1 MIWRILKSPLVSGPL
16 FALLMAVVCLTY
28 LSPDH
33 QFFVAVGGAA
43 LFFFVRRHDERWS
56 RCFLM
61 VLSIVVSGRYLVWRF
76 TSTLDFDGALQTVLV
91 LALAVGEIYTTI
103 RVGFTYFQLAWPLR
117 RQVHPMPEDE
127 STWPVID
134 VYVPT
139 YNEDIAIVRTT
150 VLGCLSMDW
159 PADKLN
165 VYILD
170 DGRRRAF
177 RDFAMQVGAG
187 YINRAENQHAKAGNL
202 NHAISMTTGDIIAI
216 FDCDHVPVRSF
227 LKKTVGW
234 MIADPNLALLQTP
247 HHFYSPDPF
256 RRNMSRGMQVPPE
269 SNLFY
274 GLLQDGND
282 FWNATFFCGSC
293 ALLRRRAITSI
304 NGFATETVTE
314 DAHTALRMQ
323 RQGWGTAYLREPL
336 AAGLETETLLLQVGQ
351 RVRWA
356 RGMIQM
362 LRIDN
367 PMLGRGLRLTQRICY
382 MAAATNYF
390 FAIPRI
396 MFLMAPLAYL
406 FLGVTMIAAS
416 PYELAVYA
424 LPHLFHTTMTMSRL
438 QGRWRYSF
446 WSEIYESMLAPFLV
460 RMTFVTLLAPH
471 KGKFNVTDK
480 GGLLDR
486 ERFEWRAAYPGVIMA
501 TILAVGLVCGI
512 WAAITH
518 YHETLVFR
526 AMAVNS
532 IWVLFSLIIV
542 LGGVAAARETRQCRR
557 NHRVA
562 AAIPFTLSMGAEQG
576 VVCRSVDVS
585 MGGCQL
591 DLPATL
597 PATVGDEV
605 CLRATLASG
614 PLALRATI
622 IARNGTRAHLAWIVP
637 DLATE
642 RQVVGLVF
650 GRDDAWADWADFA
663 PDQPL
668 HSLYLLVASICALF
682 RPAPRAHE
690 ATPQPAPV
698 TQGKPTP
705 EEYLPR
711 QQLVIPPDRTVM
723 LRNAGRTLAALALFA
738 LCATGAR
745 AQAVPVTP
753 PDMAPV
759 EAAEGSV
766 SVEDDGLLSVA
777 DVDRVSH
784 QPVTRTRTLADMGQ
798 VDGMVLR
805 ADAPLQGLD
814 ARVGRDIII
823 TAGQLAISGTMHMGQ
838 AAGRV
843 AVAVSVN
850 NQDVGVVCPAA
861 DGGFGPVSLPV
872 SPLFLD
878 TRNTI
883 NFRLFMLPAGGG
895 AAAPACGPDARA
907 PRMDVAT
914 LPDAGTQVAIS
925 PRSTLM
931 LTTVS
936 LVPHRLLSALPYP
949 VLDPDAAQAPV
960 VTFVLPDPSD
970 PAILASAGMVA
981 SWFGLYAQDRRIHFN
996 VAAAAPARGNA
1007 VLIAP
1012 GQPGPWGAEPAG
1024 PELAVM
1030 PNPHDAF
1037 GTTLVVTGRTMADV
1051 ATAARALVLGA
1062 VHDATGAYAAA
1073 PAVQPPVRQPYDAPG
1088 LVRTDRPVTLRELVS
1103 TAALRTHGLTSG
1115 MLDIPFSL
1123 PPDLRSWR
1131 SRPFMARLLISAP
1144 EGNVLDRAH
1153 SRVSVT
1159 LNGMFVHA
1167 YPLEPRSLNPF
1178 RAAGTPVA
1186 HDLELPFWKM
1196 GQHDELRLYFDVRPR
1211 NMTGT
1216 AAAASPD
1223 VVELDPDSTIDF
1235 SKSRHFAVLP
1245 NVGLFASSAFP
1256 FSRMAD
1262 LSETTVLLPP
1272 HPAPDTVAAF
1282 VDMMGF
1288 VGAINRYPVTGV
1300 RVQTTDMPVDGS
1312 ITGDIL
1318 ILSTLDGLGNAQAAL
1333 ARAGYVRG
1341 LSLPRRVR
1349 EWVLHPGSGVR
1360 APSYT
1365 LGEGAVVAA
1374 QSPFVAHRSVVAVLG
1389 ATPASL
1395 PAMVRDLRDP
1405 AMAARFTGDM
1415 VIRHGARLDNYRT
1428 GGIYTMGNMPA
1439 WMLPDW
1445 YLGGHPLLLCAL
1457 GGLAAVCGTS
1467 CAMALLGAR
1476 SRRRILNNDLT
1487 GAL

>member
-1 MIWRILKSPLVSGPL
+1 MIWRVLKSPLVSGPL
-16 FALLMAVVCLTY
+16 FAILLAVVCLTY

-33 QFFVAVGGAA
+33 QFFVAVGGAL
-43 LFFFVRRHDERWS
+43 LFFLVRRHDERRS

-76 TSTLDFDGALQTVLV
+76 TSTLDLDGVLQTILV
-91 LALAVGEIYTTI
+91 LALAIGEIYTTC

-117 RQVHPMPEDE
+117 RQIHPLPEDE

-139 YNEDIAIVRTT
+139 YNEDMSIVRTT

-170 DGRRRAF
+170 DGRRRSF
-177 RDFAMQVGAG
+177 RDFAEQVGAG
-187 YINRAENQHAKAGNL
+187 YINRAENAHAKAGNL
-202 NHAISMTTGDIIAI
+202 NHAIKVTTGDIIAI

-234 MIADPNLALLQTP
+234 MVADPNLALLQTP

-293 ALLRRRAITSI
+293 ALLRRKAITSI
-304 NGFATETVTE
+304 DGFATETVTE

-323 RQGWGTAYLREPL
+323 RKGWGTAYLREPL

-367 PMLGRGLRLTQRICY
+367 PMRGPGLRLTQRICY

-460 RMTFVTLLAPH
+460 RMTFVTVVAPH

-486 ERFEWRAAYPGVIMA
+486 ERFDWRASYPGVIMA
-501 TILAVGLVCGI
+501 VILAVGLVSGI
-512 WAAITH
+512 WAAIAH
-518 YHETLVFR
+518 YHETVVFR

-532 IWVLFSLIIV
+532 VWVLFSLIIV
-542 LGGVAAARETRQCRR
+542 LGGVAAARETRQRRR
-557 NHRVA
+557 NHRIA
-562 AAIPFTLSMGAEQG
+562 ASIPFTVAAGGAQG
-576 VVCRSVDVS
+576 VACRTVDVS
-585 MGGCQL
+585 MGGCLL
-591 DLPATL
+591 DLPPTL
-597 PATVGDEV
+597 PLAVGDELRLHGTLAAGPLT
-605 CLRATLASG
+605 LRA
-614 PLALRATI
+614 I
-622 IARNGTRAHLAWIVP
+622 CIARHEGRAHVAWVIP

-642 RQVVGLVF
+642 KQVVGLVF
-650 GRDDAWADWADFA
+650 GRDDAWAQWSDFP
-663 PDQPL
+663 PDRPL
-668 HSLYLLVASICALF
+668 HSLYLLLVSICGLF
-682 RPAPRAHE
+682 RPYPRAQMQ
-690 ATPQPAPV
+690 ASPSPAAPPDAEPDE
-698 TQGKPTP
+698 K
-705 EEYLPR
+705 LPAR
-711 QQLVIPPDRTVM
+711 QLVILPPHRSG
-723 LRNAGRTLAALALFA
+723 AGASGLPLAMAALL
-738 LCATGAR
+738 LCGLAGSAR
-745 AQAVPVTP
+745 ATP
-753 PDMAPV
+753 DALSDMAPV
-759 EAAEGSV
+759 EAAGE
-766 SVEDDGLLSVA
+766 SVA
-777 DVDRVSH
+777 AVDDARMTMVDVDRVSH
-784 QPVTRTRTLADMGQ
+784 QPHTYTRSLAELGQ
-798 VDGMVLR
+798 EDDMVLR
-805 ADAPLQGLD
+805 ADAPLHGLGV
-814 ARVGRDIII
+814 RVGRDVII
-823 TAGQLAISGTMHMGQ
+823 TGGTLTLSGTAHMGHV
-838 AAGRV
+838 AGPV

-850 NQDVGVVCPAA
+850 NQDIGVICPAA
-861 DGGFGPVSLPV
+861 DGAFGPVSLPV
-872 SPLFLD
+872 SPLFFD
-878 TRNTI
+878 TRNRI
-883 NFRLFMLPAGGG
+883 NFRLFMRPATGTAGV
-895 AAAPACGPDARA
+895 AACGPGARA
-907 PRMDVAT
+907 PA
-914 LPDAGTQVAIS
+914 PDTARVSAADASITIT
-925 PRSTLM
+925 PHSTLA

-936 LVPHRLLSALPYP
+936 LMPHRLLSALPYP
-949 VLDPDAAQAPV
+949 VLDPDAAQMPV
-960 VTFVLPDPSD
+960 VTFALPDVSD
-970 PAILASAGMVA
+970 PGVLAAAGMVA
-981 SWFGLYAQDRRIHFN
+981 SWFGADGQDRRISFN
-996 VAAAAPARGNA
+996 VTPVLPAQGNA

-1012 GQPGPWGAEPAG
+1012 NQPGPWGAVPPG

-1030 PNPHDAF
+1030 PNPQDGF
-1037 GTTLVVTGRTMADV
+1037 GTILVVTGRSMADV
-1051 ATAARALVLGA
+1051 TTAARALVLGA
-1062 VHDATGAYAAA
+1062 EHDAAGSFAAA
-1073 PAVQPPVRQPYDAPG
+1073 PVVHPPARQPYDAPG
-1088 LVRTDRPVTLRELVS
+1088 LVRTDQPVPLRELVS
-1103 TAALRTHGLTSG
+1103 TADLRTHGLTSG
-1115 MLDIPFSL
+1115 MLRVKLSL

-1131 SRPFMARLLISAP
+1131 SRPFMARLRLIAP
-1144 EGNVLDRAH
+1144 EGGVLERKKSH
-1153 SRVSVT
+1153 VSVM
-1159 LNGMFVHA
+1159 LNDTFLHV
-1167 YPLEPRSLNPF
+1167 YPLVPWSLNPF
-1178 RAAGTPVA
+1178 RVAGAPVE
-1186 HDLELPFWKM
+1186 HDLELPVWRM
-1196 GQHDELRLYFDVRPR
+1196 GQQNELRLYFNVYPR
-1211 NMTGT
+1211 HMTQ
-1216 AAAASPD
+1216 AEAAASPD
-1223 VVELDPDSTIDF
+1223 VVELDPSSTIDF

-1245 NVGLFASSAFP
+1245 DVALFASSAFP

-1282 VDMMGF
+1282 VDMMGLA
-1288 VGAINRYPVTGV
+1288 GAINRYPATGV
-1300 RVQTTDMPVDGS
+1300 SVRTTDMPVDDT

-1318 ILSTLDGLGNAQAAL
+1318 IFSTLDGLGNGQAAL

-1341 LSLPRRVR
+1341 PSLLQRLRMR
-1349 EWVLHPGSGVR
+1349 MMHPG
-1360 APSYT
+1360 APAPTYNLT
-1365 LGEGAVVAA
+1365 EGAVVAA

-1389 ATPASL
+1389 GAPAAL

-1405 AMAARFTGDM
+1405 ALMQRFQGDM

-1428 GGIYTMGNMPA
+1428 GGLYTVGNMPA

-1445 YLGGHPLLLCAL
+1445 YLGGHPLLLCGL
-1457 GGLAAVCGTS
+1457 GVLAALCGTS
-1467 CAMALLGAR
+1467 WAMAVLGAR

-1487 GAL
+1487 GDL